1 MSMFSCVDL
10 KLVRMFK
17 AKLTFSET
25 GKNLGRSPH
34 FFQ

>member
-1 MSMFSCVDL
+1 
-10 KLVRMFK
+10 MFK

-25 GKNLGRSPH
+25 GKNLGRSPY

>member
-1 MSMFSCVDL
+1 
-10 KLVRMFK
+10 MFK